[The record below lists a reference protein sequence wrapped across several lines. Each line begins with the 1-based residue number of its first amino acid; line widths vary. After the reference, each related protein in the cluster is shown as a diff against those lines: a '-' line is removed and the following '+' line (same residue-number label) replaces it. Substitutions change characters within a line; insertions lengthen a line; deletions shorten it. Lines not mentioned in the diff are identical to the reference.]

1 MVSSLQKI
9 FQSLVIKGS
18 VTELYELVQSIVR
31 DSTSEQL
38 ANIKEVIVLV
48 MTSSENK
55 KESLVNLFGP

>member
-1 MVSSLQKI
+1 LVSSLQKI